1 MISTETRYTIYEIML
16 FQNASVCKEQLSMD
30 FRRIW
35 FVIVVVK
42 NMEKYIESIPSIEQ
56 VCSVLQIA
64 IKVDDGWQQ
73 QKSFSKT
80 TVKHHVLV
88 IITILYRLYQ
98 VLCYHMLKE

>member
-1 MISTETRYTIYEIML
+1 ML

-42 NMEKYIESIPSIEQ
+42 NIERNIKSIPSKEQ
-56 VCSVLQIA
+56 ICSVLQIA

-73 QKSFSKT
+73 QKKVFQKP
-80 TVKHHVLV
+80 
-88 IITILYRLYQ
+88 Q
-98 VLCYHMLKE
+98 

>member
-1 MISTETRYTIYEIML
+1 MQV
-16 FQNASVCKEQLSMD
+16 FVKEQWSMD
-30 FRRIW
+30 FRGDLIPYRLCKKYW
-35 FVIVVVK
+35 
-42 NMEKYIESIPSIEQ
+42 KYIESIPSKEQ

-80 TVKHHVLV
+80 TVTHHVLV

>member
-1 MISTETRYTIYEIML
+1 ML
-16 FQNASVCKEQLSMD
+16 FQNASVCKEKWCTDGL
-30 FRRIW
+30 IW

-42 NMEKYIESIPSIEQ
+42 NMEKYIESIPSKEQ